1 MAISFSVLLACGAA
15 DSSPPPREVLK
26 EYGKKDRFTIDVAV
40 SGDGVQ
46 KPGVYHVPVKSTL
59 LHVVTLAGAPPN
71 QRRRL
76 QVIESLHSGV
86 RIHEFTFD
94 RSSTPP
100 LPAFT
105 LGGGDSVLFLAAER

>member
-1 MAISFSVLLACGAA
+1 MISFSVLLACGAA
-15 DSSPPPREVLK
+15 DSSLLSREVLK
-26 EYGKKDRFTIDVAV
+26 EYGKKDGSTIDVAV
-40 SGDGVQ
+40 TGVGVQ
-46 KPGVYHVPVKSTL
+46 KPGVFHVPVKSTL
-59 LHVVTLAGAPPN
+59 LHVVTLAGAPPT

-76 QVIESLHSGV
+76 KVIQSLHSGV

-94 RSSTPP
+94 RSSNPP